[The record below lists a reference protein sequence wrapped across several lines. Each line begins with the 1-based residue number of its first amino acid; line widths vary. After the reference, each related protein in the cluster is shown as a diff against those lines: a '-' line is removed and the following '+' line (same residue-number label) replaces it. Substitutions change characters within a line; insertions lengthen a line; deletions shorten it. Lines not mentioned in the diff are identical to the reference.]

1 MCHSWPGGDVPG
13 RKLLYAYAQR
23 DPLVGA
29 DGAIYLVGTSPF
41 SFSPQFLTVEKLA
54 GTGVAD
60 TTFGTGSPAPG
71 VVGLHPGQTS
81 IGLGAAVDT
90 SGRLLV
96 VGNSSS
102 LDGTSSQATIVR
114 LLADGTVDS
123 SYVATAAAAK
133 MRSPAEC
140 DSLDSPRR
148 ISSRWGFIVPEA
160 FEGVPGVMVL
170 SASGA
175 ESDRT
180 GWAHSGNQARI
191 PQPHQSNDPRWL
203 S

>member
-1 MCHSWPGGDVPG
+1 MDFRFGHGLEPFWVLSDATIDTAGCLLVTGTYQTQTQPMIARLTATGACGTCHSRPGGDVPG

-54 GTGVAD
+54 GTGVVD

-81 IGLGAAVDT
+81 IGLGVAVDT

-133 MRSPAEC
+133 S
-140 DSLDSPRR
+140 DSR
-148 ISSRWGFIVPEA
+148 
-160 FEGVPGVMVL
+160 GV
-170 SASGA
+170 
-175 ESDRT
+175 
-180 GWAHSGNQARI
+180 
-191 PQPHQSNDPRWL
+191 
-203 S
+203 